1 MGKSVVTIG
10 GGIAGIEAS
19 GILAELGYAVSVIEK
34 ENEFGGKLKHWDHL
48 FPNMRSATEIE
59 EYLARKSRTPGITLF
74 PKTNITSFETVKT
87 GFILKS
93 DHGVTYNA
101 HAVIVAS
108 GFEVFNAERKE
119 EYGYKIYDNVI
130 TSADLEKKL
139 KAGEPITT
147 LSGNIPK
154 RIAFIHCV
162 GSRDAKT
169 GNTYCSK
176 VCCVT
181 GVKQAI
187 ELNKLL
193 PDTMIFCFYMDLRMH
208 GLEHEEIYKS
218 AQEKHNVQFIRG
230 RLSEVSENMDR
241 SLLIK
246 AEDTLS
252 GRPLKMNVDMV
263 VLLAGME
270 PGTGTR
276 AVGQACKLEFN
287 QYGFLKIPDVHLA
300 GNLTSRKG
308 IFVAGAC
315 SCPMSVKDTI
325 EHARSAAF
333 EVHRYLIEN

>member
-1 MGKSVVTIG
+1 LGKSIVTIG

-34 ENEFGGKLKHWDHL
+34 EPEFGGKLRFWDQL
-48 FPNMRSATEIE
+48 FPNMRKAGEIE
-59 EYLARKSRTPGITLF
+59 EYLAKKSKTPGITLF
-74 PKTNITSFETVKT
+74 PNTSITSFETMKN
-87 GFILKS
+87 GFALKS
-93 DHGVTYNA
+93 NHGVSYNA
-101 HAVIVAS
+101 HAVIVAT
-108 GFEVFNAERKE
+108 GFDVFKAERKE

-130 TSADLEKKL
+130 TSADLEKKM
-139 KAGEPITT
+139 KAGQAITT
-147 LSGNIPK
+147 MAGNTPK

-162 GSRDAKT
+162 GSRDAKV

-187 ELNKLL
+187 ELNMIL
-193 PDTMIFCFYMDLRMH
+193 PQTQIFNFYMDLRMH
-208 GLEHEEIYKS
+208 GLEHEEIYKT
-218 AQEKHNVQFIRG
+218 AQEKHNIQFIRG
-230 RLSEVSENMDR
+230 RLSEVSENIDH

-263 VLLAGME
+263 VLLVGME
-270 PGTGTR
+270 PGEGTK
-276 AVGQACKLEFN
+276 AIGKSCNLEFS

-308 IFVAGAC
+308 IFVAGTC

>member
-1 MGKSVVTIG
+1 MGKSIVTIG

-34 ENEFGGKLKHWDHL
+34 EPEFGGKLKNWDHL
-48 FPNMRSATEIE
+48 FPNMRKAEEIE
-59 EYLARKSRTPGITLF
+59 DYLAKKGKTPGITLF
-74 PKTNITSFETVKT
+74 PNTTISSFESIKS
-87 GFILKS
+87 GFVLKS
-93 DHGVTYNA
+93 NHGVTYSA
-101 HAVIVAS
+101 HAVIIAS
-108 GFEVFNAERKE
+108 GFDVFKAERKE

-139 KAGEPITT
+139 KSGTPITT
-147 LSGNIPK
+147 LAGNTPQ

-162 GSRDAKT
+162 GSRDAKA

-187 ELNKLL
+187 ELNTLL
-193 PDTMIFCFYMDLRMH
+193 PKTQIFNFYMDLRMH
-208 GLEHEEIYKS
+208 GLEHEEIYKT
-218 AQEKHNVQFIRG
+218 AQEKHNIQFIRG
-230 RLSEVSENMDR
+230 RLSEVSENIDH

-252 GRPLKMNVDMV
+252 GRPLKMKVDMV
-263 VLLAGME
+263 VLLVGIE
-270 PGTGTR
+270 PGEGTK
-276 AVGQACKLEFN
+276 AIGKSCNLEFN

-308 IFVAGAC
+308 IFVAGSC